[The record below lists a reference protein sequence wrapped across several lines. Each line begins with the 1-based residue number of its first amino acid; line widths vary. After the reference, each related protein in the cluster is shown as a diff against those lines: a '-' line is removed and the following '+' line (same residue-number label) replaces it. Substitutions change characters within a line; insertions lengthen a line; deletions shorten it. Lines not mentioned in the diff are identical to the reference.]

1 MKNHD
6 FDLISIVFKHVLLL
20 TDGSWFRPCSMLVSI
35 TVFSVNITQAQIM
48 IGLMAKKPVQNA
60 MVSPQEGSYI
70 LQKEELDTVYKF
82 RSDDAVSFT
91 VFEDQIIAK
100 SVYGFND
107 TLKWLKVSGSGLNP
121 TIKMRLESDKK
132 EHKYFGSIKVSAK
145 NGTLNLVND
154 LNVDT
159 YVGMVVQAEVGYGA
173 VEEYYK
179 IQSII
184 CRTYAMRNLERHALD
199 GYDLCDN
206 EHCQVFSGLKQ
217 PTNEVIK
224 ATAAT
229 SGSVMV
235 DPESQLILSAFHAN
249 CGGQTSNSEDVW
261 RESRSYLTSVEDT
274 FCLGSRSAVWN
285 KSIPLNEFLS
295 QIGFSVDLEINDGW
309 SFSQSDR
316 KKHFAIGVD
325 SVETSKMRRFL
336 QLKST
341 YFNLDIK
348 GGVVKLYGR
357 GYGHGVGLCQQGAMK
372 MAEHGYSYSQIL
384 GYYYKGVSLVPIS
397 TLQAEK

>member
-1 MKNHD
+1 
-6 FDLISIVFKHVLLL
+6 
-20 TDGSWFRPCSMLVSI
+20 
-35 TVFSVNITQAQIM
+35 M